1 MVYDPY
7 ATGSVMSKNFGE
19 ERFTARLTNLHMPR
33 DLLFALEPLLS
44 VPGTLVPEALVVSF
58 AAAYVHVVYM
68 CRQGVTRLERQSAGL
83 PAAFVRAATAVVAW
97 RRNRSQ
103 RFINL
108 FAVSR
113 LGGQ

>member
-1 MVYDPY
+1 MN
-7 ATGSVMSKNFGE
+7 KHFGE
-19 ERFTARLTNLHMPR
+19 DGYTARPTNLDMPR
-33 DLLFALEPLLS
+33 DLLLALEALLS
-44 VPGTLVPEALVVSF
+44 VPGTLVPETLVVSF

-97 RRNRSQ
+97 RRNRNQ
-103 RFINL
+103 RFINF